1 MDRGVNLRLLSLVG
15 QVGITIV
22 VFILIGLVV
31 GRWIDA
37 RLNTSP
43 TFTLFF
49 ILLGVAGGGWS
60 VARLVMWALEE
71 TSKEVL
77 DRKDREGE

>member
-1 MDRGVNLRLLSLVG
+1 MDKGVNLRLLGLVG
-15 QVGITIV
+15 QVGVTIV

-31 GRWIDA
+31 GQWIDS

-49 ILLGVAGGGWS
+49 ILLGVGGGAWS
-60 VARLVMWALEE
+60 VARLVMWALER
-71 TSKEVL
+71 TSKEFP
-77 DRKDREGE
+77 DKKD

>member
-1 MDRGVNLRLLSLVG
+1 MDRGVNIRLLSLVG

-37 RLNTSP
+37 RFDTSP
-43 TFTLFF
+43 TFTLVFMLF
-49 ILLGVAGGGWS
+49 GISGGGWS
-60 VARLVMWALEE
+60 VARLVMWALEG
-71 TSKEVL
+71 TSGESSIG
-77 DRKDREGE
+77 KD

>member
-1 MDRGVNLRLLSLVG
+1 MDKGVNLRLLSLVG
-15 QVGITIV
+15 QVGVTIV
-22 VFILIGLVV
+22 IFILIGLVV
-31 GRWIDA
+31 GQWIDG

-71 TSKEVL
+71 TSKESL
-77 DRKDREGE
+77 DRKD

>member
-37 RLNTSP
+37 RFDTSP
-43 TFTLFF
+43 TFTLVFM
-49 ILLGVAGGGWS
+49 LLGIAGGGWS
-60 VARLVMWALEE
+60 VARLVMWALEG
-71 TSKEVL
+71 TSGESSIG
-77 DRKDREGE
+77 KD

>member
-15 QVGITIV
+15 QVGVTVV

-37 RLNTSP
+37 SLNTSP
-43 TFTLFF
+43 GFTLFF
-49 ILLGVAGGGWS
+49 IFLGMGAGLWG
-60 VARLVMWALEE
+60 VYRLVMWTLEQG
-71 TSKEVL
+71 SKQPP
-77 DRKDREGE
+77 DRKA

>member
-1 MDRGVNLRLLSLVG
+1 MYKGVNLRLLSLVG
-15 QVGITIV
+15 QVGVTVV
-22 VFILIGLVV
+22 VFILIGLAV

-49 ILLGVAGGGWS
+49 IFLGMGAGLWG
-60 VARLVMWALEE
+60 VYRLVMWALQEG
-71 TSKEVL
+71 SKQPV
-77 DRKDREGE
+77 DRED